1 MAICN
6 QRDKAGSRG
15 WGRGAIVHCGGDQRG
30 RDQHRAR
37 RVQGVDGKGSSGG
50 AWDGVAVSGARPVTD
65 LAFRV
70 LGGTRGKGTRY
81 WAGKDSK
88 VGRACKSTGAV
99 GDSDEG
105 RLGSLSRWRVGCGEC
120 RRRVE
125 QGIDEMVSTK
135 TVVDNEHH
143 RVHTGSIGFTAWYR
157 FSSLV
162 AGRRG
167 LLIFAPFFSNRPGL
181 LKLGRPELCRT
192 RLPSKPEFESSTL
205 SLAASVKASA
215 LQFLGCALWAAP
227 GPGKQPDITSGK

>member
-1 MAICN
+1 
-6 QRDKAGSRG
+6 
-15 WGRGAIVHCGGDQRG
+15 
-30 RDQHRAR
+30 
-37 RVQGVDGKGSSGG
+37 
-50 AWDGVAVSGARPVTD
+50 
-65 LAFRV
+65 
-70 LGGTRGKGTRY
+70 
-81 WAGKDSK
+81 
-88 VGRACKSTGAV
+88 
-99 GDSDEG
+99 
-105 RLGSLSRWRVGCGEC
+105 
-120 RRRVE
+120 
-125 QGIDEMVSTK
+125 MVSTK